1 MLHIIA
7 DSPFTHNSLR
17 RCLNYI
23 NNDDTI
29 VLMGD
34 AVIAASVTSYQVLLQ
49 SYQVKVLDDDLAAR
63 GLKSKFGQTIDHQA
77 FVRLVVDLGSPI
89 RW

>member
-1 MLHIIA
+1 MLHIIV
-7 DSPFTHNSLR
+7 DSPFTYNSLQ

-23 NNDDTI
+23 NQNDTI
-29 VLMGD
+29 VLIGD
-34 AVIAASVTSYQVLLQ
+34 AVIAACVTNYQALLH
-49 SYQVKVLDDDLAAR
+49 SYQVKVLAEDLTAR

-77 FVRLVVDLGSPI
+77 FVRLVVDFGSPI